1 MTKILCIGNR
11 YVHPDGAALWIYEKV
26 MQSKVQTLE
35 WIEGGLGGLNLIT
48 HFEGCSKV
56 LLLDYVHG
64 VKNAQLFSFEEI
76 LEHIKVQ
83 SYSHESAFYYLL
95 NILDDYLDGKVPEI
109 ELISCNP
116 ENENY
121 INEVIELVYKRELN
135 EK

>member
-11 YVHPDGAALWIYEKV
+11 YVYPDGAALWIYEKV
-26 MQSKVQTLE
+26 IQNKLQTLE

-56 LLLDYVHG
+56 LLLDYVQG
-64 VKNAQLFSFEEI
+64 VKNAQLFSFKEI
-76 LEHIKVQ
+76 LEHINVQ

-95 NILDDYLDGKVPEI
+95 NSLDDYFDGEAPKI

-116 ENENY
+116 EDENY
-121 INEVIELVYKRELN
+121 MDEVLELVYKRGID